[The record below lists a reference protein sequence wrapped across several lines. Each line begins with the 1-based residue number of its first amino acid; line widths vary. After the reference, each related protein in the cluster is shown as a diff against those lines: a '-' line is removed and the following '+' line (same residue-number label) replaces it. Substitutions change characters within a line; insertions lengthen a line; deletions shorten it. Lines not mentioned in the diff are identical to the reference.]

1 MKVFVRRFHILV
13 RSRRGAV
20 LALAM
25 IFFSLAGCAVQ
36 RRERLP
42 ALAAAPVWQKATLEQ
57 LLEKISAQESFIQT
71 LEATVELQPSVTRLR
86 TEEIL
91 YYRDVRAFILVRKPA
106 YLRMIGQAPVV
117 RNTIFDM
124 ASDGETFGLYIPS
137 RNRFIMGKSQGGRRS
152 ESPLENLRPQHIL
165 DALLWKAPA
174 EGEQAVLEAAQE
186 GDKAYYVV
194 HVLRRSGGQQLLLA
208 RNFWFERRNLA
219 LERLQIF
226 DADGEAVTDVR
237 YADYAEFSGLAYA
250 RHILIDRPRDQ
261 FGLSLSVSQ
270 LQLNEPLPDDKFHLE
285 RPDGAD
291 FINLEERSLAREAT
305 DIG

>member
-1 MKVFVRRFHILV
+1 MRRFHIVV

-25 IFFSLAGCAVQ
+25 IFLSLAGCAVQ

-42 ALAAAPVWQKATLEQ
+42 SLASTPVWQKATLEQ
-57 LLEKISAQESFIQT
+57 LLEKIRAQETFIQT

-86 TEEIL
+86 TEEVL

-106 YLRMIGQAPVV
+106 FLRMIGQAPVV
-117 RNTIFDM
+117 RNTLFDM
-124 ASDGETFGLYIPS
+124 ASDGETFRLYIPS

-165 DALLWKAPA
+165 DALLWRAPA

-186 GDKAYYVV
+186 GDKAFYVV
-194 HVLRRSGGQQLLLA
+194 HVLRRSGAQQLLLA
-208 RNFWFERRNLA
+208 RNFWFERRNLS

-226 DADGEAVTDVR
+226 DEDGEAVTDVR
-237 YADYAEFSGLAYA
+237 YADYAVFSGLAYA

-270 LQLNEPLPDDKFHLE
+270 LQWNEPLPDDKFHLE
-285 RPDGAD
+285 RPAGAD
-291 FINLEERSLAREAT
+291 FINLEERSLPREAT
-305 DIG
+305 GVG